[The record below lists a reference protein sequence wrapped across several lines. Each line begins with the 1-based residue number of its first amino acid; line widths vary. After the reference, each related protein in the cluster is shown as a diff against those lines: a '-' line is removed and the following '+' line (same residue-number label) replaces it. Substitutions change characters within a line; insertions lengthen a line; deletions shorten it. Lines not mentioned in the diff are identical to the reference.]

1 MTISKNTKLSE
12 LMNAFPWLMDEAVKL
27 DPKFK
32 VLNNPIG
39 KAFIKNSTIEDLAGK
54 AGLLLSIF
62 NKFMTAQI
70 LMLSMQENLQSRPK

>member
-1 MTISKNTKLSE
+1 MTINKDTKLSV

-39 KAFIKNSTIEDLAGK
+39 KAFLKKATIEDLSK
-54 AGLLLSIF
+54 KSGLSVKEIMDWLKETIESHR
-62 NKFMTAQI
+62 N
-70 LMLSMQENLQSRPK
+70 

>member
-1 MTISKNTKLSE
+1 MTISKNTKLAE

-54 AGLLLSIF
+54 AGLTSKEILNWIRE
-62 NKFMTAQI
+62 QI
-70 LMLSMQENLQSRPK
+70 EARRK

>member
-12 LMNAFPWLMDEAVKL
+12 LMKSFPWLMDEAVKL

-39 KAFIKNSTIEDLAGK
+39 KAFIKNATIEDLAGK
-54 AGLLLSIF
+54 AGLSTQEILDWIRE
-62 NKFMTAQI
+62 QI
-70 LMLSMQENLQSRPK
+70 ENRK